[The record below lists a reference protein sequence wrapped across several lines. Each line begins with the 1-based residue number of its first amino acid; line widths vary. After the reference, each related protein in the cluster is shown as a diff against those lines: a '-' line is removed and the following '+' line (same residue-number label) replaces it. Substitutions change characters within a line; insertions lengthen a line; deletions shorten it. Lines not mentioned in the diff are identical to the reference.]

1 MTRKIIHC
9 DADCFFAA
17 IEMRDDPRLRH
28 RPMAVGGSPERRGV
42 ISTCNYEARRYGVR
56 SAMASRTALKLCP
69 DLLIV
74 PHSIDKYRA
83 AARTMRDIFH
93 DYTELVEAVSLDE
106 AYLDVSNSPHH
117 GGSAT
122 RIAAEIRHR
131 IADSLDITVSAGVAR
146 TKFLAKI
153 ASEWHKPDGLFAI
166 TPVMED
172 DFIPQLPV
180 TAIPGV
186 GKVTAQKLDL
196 LGITRCRDLALSPR
210 DELIRHFGVF
220 GTRLYEFAR
229 GIDERQVKPD
239 RQRKSLSVEH
249 TYPHDLVT
257 AAACQQHLE
266 SLYIDLCQ
274 RLATLKGEH
283 RIARLF
289 IKIKFADFTAT
300 SLETAGQSPRL
311 STFRHLLDNGFERG
325 NRPVRLLGVGIRF
338 EAGPDGGAMAQ
349 LPLFPVSPAIAGE
362 HHHETCAFT

>member
-56 SAMASRTALKLCP
+56 SALASRTALKLCP

-106 AYLDVSNSPHH
+106 AYLDVTNSPHH
-117 GGSAT
+117 RGSAT
-122 RIAAEIRHR
+122 RIAAEIRQR
-131 IADSLDITVSAGVAR
+131 IAESLDITVSAGVAR

-153 ASEWHKPDGLFAI
+153 ASEWRKPDGLFAV

-172 DFIPQLPV
+172 DFIPLLPV

-196 LGITRCRDLALSPR
+196 LGITRCRDLGLMPR

-220 GTRLYEFAR
+220 GNRLYNFAR
-229 GIDERQVKPD
+229 GVDEREVKSD
-239 RQRKSLSVEH
+239 RQRKSLSVEY
-249 TYPHDLVT
+249 TYPQDLVS
-257 AAACQQHLE
+257 ADACQQHLE
-266 SLYIDLCQ
+266 RLYIDLCQ
-274 RLATLKGEH
+274 RLALLKGEQ

-289 IKIKFADFTAT
+289 IKIKFADFTTT
-300 SLETAGQSPRL
+300 SLETSGQSPRL
-311 STFRHLLDNGFERG
+311 STFRQLLNSGLQRG
-325 NRPVRLLGVGIRF
+325 NRAVRLLGVGLRF
-338 EAGPDGGAMAQ
+338 DPSLEGDAMAQ
-349 LPLFPVSPAIAGE
+349 LPLFPLPSLTAG
-362 HHHETCAFT
+362 HDTRTHG